1 MLPLARISRDC
12 GRLHKVAS
20 ILTASLLCGAI
31 ADAQPSLNPKIFDY
45 PLPPTCKG
53 AATPLRTTDVTY
65 GNQYVL
71 LLFFQAS
78 AAPAVHKILQ
88 TQPPIDQDGNQQ
100 QPLDGCWTDPGDSQ
114 RAAGSSLLRIQG
126 GCPTDCV
133 KPAIAGASS
142 AKSGKKLHGK
152 LKTTQHSHYPG
163 DPLRDSGDAYWWGL
177 FFADPAGNDYAD
189 DDARTKFAVWQIVVQ
204 DSLQAGRVL
213 NSLYTDPASQALFS
227 ASGGYLGHIMVGFK
241 SPPPPKKQPSP

>member
-1 MLPLARISRDC
+1 MLPLARISRGC

-31 ADAQPSLNPKIFDY
+31 ADAQPSLTPKIFDN
-45 PLPPTCKG
+45 PFPDTCKG

-88 TQPPIDQDGNQQ
+88 TRPPIDQNGNPQQ
-100 QPLDGCWTDPGDSQ
+100 ALDGCWPDPGDSQ
-114 RAAGSSLLRIQG
+114 KAIASSLLRIQG

-133 KPAIAGASS
+133 KPAIAGTLS
-142 AKSGKKLHGK
+142 SGKKSHGK
-152 LKTTQHSHYPG
+152 LKATHHSHYPG

-177 FFADPAGNDYAD
+177 FFADPAGDDYAD
-189 DDARTKFAVWQIVVQ
+189 DDTRTKFAVWQIVVQ

-213 NSLYTDPASQALFS
+213 NRLYTDPTSQDLFS
-227 ASGGYLGHIMVGFK
+227 AKGGYLGHIMVGFK

>member
-1 MLPLARISRDC
+1 MFRLARISRYC

-20 ILTASLLCGAI
+20 ILAASLLCGAI
-31 ADAQPSLNPKIFDY
+31 ADAQPSLTPKIFDD
-45 PLPPTCKG
+45 PLPPACQG
-53 AATPLRTTDVTY
+53 AATPLRTTDATY

-88 TQPPIDQDGNQQ
+88 TRPPIDQNGNQQ
-100 QPLDGCWTDPGDSQ
+100 QPLDGCWKVPGDSQ
-114 RAAGSSLLRIQG
+114 RAVESSLLRIQG

-133 KPAIAGASS
+133 KPAIAGVLRP
-142 AKSGKKLHGK
+142 KSGKESHGK
-152 LKTTQHSHYPG
+152 LKPTQHSHYPG

-177 FFADPAGNDYAD
+177 FFADTAGDDYAD
-189 DDARTKFAVWQIVVQ
+189 DDARTKFVVWQIVVQ

-213 NSLYTDPASQALFS
+213 NSLYTDPTSQALFS
-227 ASGGYLGHIMVGFK
+227 SSGGYLGHIMVGFK

>member
-1 MLPLARISRDC
+1 MFPLARISRYR
-12 GRLHKVAS
+12 GRLRKVAS
-20 ILTASLLCGAI
+20 ILAASLLCGAI
-31 ADAQPSLNPKIFDY
+31 ADAQPSLTPKIVDY
-45 PLPPTCKG
+45 PSSNPCQG

-78 AAPAVHKILQ
+78 AAPAVHKLFQ
-88 TQPPIDQDGNQQ
+88 TQPPIDQNGNQQ
-100 QPLDGCWTDPGDSQ
+100 PPLDGCWKDPGDSQ
-114 RAAGSSLLRIQG
+114 RAIGSSLLRIQG

-133 KPAIAGASS
+133 KPAIAGVLSP
-142 AKSGKKLHGK
+142 KSGKKSHGQ
-152 LKTTQHSHYPG
+152 LKTTRHSHYPG
-163 DPLRDSGDAYWWGL
+163 DPLRDYGDAYWWGL
-177 FFADPAGNDYAD
+177 FFADPAGDDYAD

-213 NSLYTDPASQALFS
+213 NSLYTDPTSQALFS
-227 ASGGYLGHIMVGFK
+227 AGGGYLGHIMVGFK